1 MKLPAHYIEAARR
14 GGVWI
19 ERDRCF
25 IGKLNP
31 HIKNLNVRQSDAP
44 AHSAKAGRPLID
56 RVDAA
61 VGTT

>member
-1 MKLPAHYIEAARR
+1 MRLPDHYIESARR

-19 ERDRCF
+19 ERNRCF

-31 HIKNLNVRQSDAP
+31 HIKNLRQSGF
-44 AHSAKAGRPLID
+44 SAKAGRPLID